1 MLVVVVTAVVV
12 AVVVVVVVTD
22 VLQHEMLASVL
33 PLVLSLLVILAA
45 SQLLFLPLARFFSM
59 CVPCISLFLSV
70 LLHVCPCL
78 SRFLCPMSVSLSVA
92 ADVVSVAGSVAS
104 GR

>member
-1 MLVVVVTAVVV
+1 MKMTLT
-12 AVVVVVVVTD
+12 
-22 VLQHEMLASVL
+22 LPHEVRGNGTKTTGS
-33 PLVLSLLVILAA
+33 LSA

-78 SRFLCPMSVSLSVA
+78 ARFLCPMSVSLSVA